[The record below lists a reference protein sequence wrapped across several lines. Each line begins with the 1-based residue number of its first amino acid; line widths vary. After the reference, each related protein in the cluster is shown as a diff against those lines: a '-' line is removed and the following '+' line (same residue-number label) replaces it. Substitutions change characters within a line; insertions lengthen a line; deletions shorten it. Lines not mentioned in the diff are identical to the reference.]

1 MSFGTVSDQVT
12 QDNELNTK
20 EIICYHQDGL
30 DEVFVKLDLSTKYKV
45 INRLNHLIEAV
56 FDKSLSEE
64 QKIVLLKENNEMI
77 SDLNNLPI
85 IEDRTTSLVG
95 RSTNVLFDYQ
105 TDYDQGDQDEFP
117 FGRSRF

>member
-1 MSFGTVSDQVT
+1 M
-12 QDNELNTK
+12 
-20 EIICYHQDGL
+20 
-30 DEVFVKLDLSTKYKV
+30 